1 MTQILRKTLAEAG
14 RVLALEGQGDY
25 TAGHV
30 SARLP
35 GDPARFLMKPSGI
48 GLEEITPKNIVTVNL
63 EGEKVAGTLKRHNEV
78 FIHSEI
84 LRARPDVMAVV
95 HTHPRHAVAFSSLGK
110 PLQAVGHSGAIFHG
124 GLPVF
129 AETTDLIT
137 TKPRGQAVAKCL
149 GAFNA
154 LLLRNHGIVT
164 CGGSLEEAVW
174 FALKLEDACRMQ
186 LLAESAGGA
195 RLLAD
200 PADARAKG
208 THMNRAEAHANVF
221 GYLLRR
227 ARRRNAP

>member
-1 MTQILRKTLAEAG
+1 MSARLRKTLAEAG

-35 GDPARFLMKPSGI
+35 DEPARFLMKPSGI
-48 GLEEITPKNIVTVNL
+48 GLEEINPKSVITVNL
-63 EGEKVAGTLKRHNEV
+63 AGEKVAGAMKRHSEV

-110 PLQAVGHSGAIFHG
+110 PLQAVSHSGAVFHG

-129 AETTDLIT
+129 SETTDLIT
-137 TKPRGQAVAKCL
+137 TKPRGEAVAKCL
-149 GAFNA
+149 GALDA
-154 LLLRNHGIVT
+154 LILRNHGIVT
-164 CGGSLEEAVW
+164 CGRSLEEAVW
-174 FALKLEDACRMQ
+174 LALKLEDACRMQ

-195 RLLAD
+195 KLLAD
-200 PADARAKG
+200 KDDARAKG
-208 THMNRAEAHANVF
+208 GHMNRAEAHANVF
-221 GYLLRR
+221 NYVLRR
-227 ARRRNAP
+227 GRAEK